1 MAGTLTRD
9 VAIFSFESSADLTG
23 KEGYAVEIESGKV
36 ELWDGTGEPFGVVL
50 DGETTAGR
58 NTVATFAAASG
69 TVKVKLAGTVTAGM
83 LLEIASGGKFQERT
97 GTNDSYAMAI
107 EDGVADEMVEAA
119 LCKYNK

>member
-23 KEGYAVEIESGKV
+23 KEGYAVEVESGKV

-69 TVKVKLAGTVTAGM
+69 TVKVKLAGTVKA
-83 LLEIASGGKFQERT
+83 ER
-97 GTNDSYAMAI
+97 
-107 EDGVADEMVEAA
+107 
-119 LCKYNK
+119 